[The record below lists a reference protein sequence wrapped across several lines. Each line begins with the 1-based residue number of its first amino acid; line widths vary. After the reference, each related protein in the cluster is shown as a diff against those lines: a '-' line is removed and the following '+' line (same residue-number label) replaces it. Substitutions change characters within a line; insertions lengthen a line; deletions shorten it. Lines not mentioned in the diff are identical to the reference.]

1 MGGPEDNDKLVML
14 EASAAKS
21 AELTKTFQKG
31 QDAMA
36 KTVAQLR
43 LESETSNVHRGGSGS
58 AAEQSRG
65 LFSRKR
71 CWYAPRR
78 GLPITRTDMAEKRGL
93 AGNRES
99 WRSNNGVRMASTR
112 HTDLRRMYRTSST
125 GVLVKKVKSIL
136 TKERKIHL

>member
-1 MGGPEDNDKLVML
+1 MDNDKLVVL

-43 LESETSNVHRGGSGS
+43 PESETSNVHRGGSGS
-58 AAEQSRG
+58 AAEHSRG
-65 LFSRKR
+65 LLSGRR
-71 CWYAPRR
+71 CWYAPGR
-78 GLPITRTDMAEKRGL
+78 GLPITRTGMAETRGL

-112 HTDLRRMYRTSST
+112 YTDLRRMYRTSWT
-125 GVLVKKVKSIL
+125 GVLVKKDKSIL
-136 TKERKIHL
+136 TRKE